1 MKNLFALGLLFAL
14 FLVSCGNNQTK
25 KESTSD
31 EVITEEKSV
40 VMDDVDE
47 AKNCDEFLDNYEKWV
62 DNYLKIIE
70 KYMKN
75 PMDQSLMNDYTKL
88 ANEAMSWYSQWD
100 VLKCASREKYEKRF
114 DEISEKVDKKMEEL
128 GLD

>member
-1 MKNLFALGLLFAL
+1 MKNLFALSLLFTM

-25 KESTSD
+25 KESTTD
-31 EVITEEKSV
+31 EVITEEKSA
-40 VMDDVDE
+40 VMDEVNE
-47 AKNCDEFLDNYEKWV
+47 TKNCDEFLDNYEKWV
-62 DNYLKIIE
+62 DDYLKVIE

-75 PMDQSLMNDYTKL
+75 PMDQSLMTDYTKL
-88 ANEAMSWYSQWD
+88 ANEAMTWYSQWD